1 MISIQYLNMQ
11 LDEQRSSTNETS
23 SNAELIASWA
33 SFKQVYIDTTDS
45 WKEYLALW
53 IWFTSTVVVCRPDVS
68 IDVLPRIPS
77 IPARATGCS
86 FTINNFNVKCSKK
99 SKDFKFFHWIILLK
113 AFIGWSE
120 QWTAVISR
128 VFKGLCIQCRVLLG
142 NFTCQLYVRHLLIM
156 KKWN

>member
-77 IPARATGCS
+77 IPAYATRCP
-86 FTINNFNVKCSKK
+86 FTINNFNVKCFKQ
-99 SKDFKFFHWIILLK
+99 SKDFKFFHWIILLR
-113 AFIGWSE
+113 ASIGWSE
-120 QWTAVISR
+120 QWIAVISR
-128 VFKGLCIQCRVLLG
+128 VFKGFMYSMQGFIR
-142 NFTCQLYVRHLLIM
+142 
-156 KKWN
+156 